1 MKFQIL
7 KQFCFLFRIACERVG
22 IKTHRLERFVTGPEK
37 YTVCWRVRALL
48 SPEILQAWAVKGL
61 KSGEA
66 GEDCKKEQTK
76 KQFSMNDDEEEGES
90 SQTRASALQ
99 PK

>member
-1 MKFQIL
+1 M
-7 KQFCFLFRIACERVG
+7 
-22 IKTHRLERFVTGPEK
+22 
-37 YTVCWRVRALL
+37 
-48 SPEILQAWAVKGL
+48 KGL